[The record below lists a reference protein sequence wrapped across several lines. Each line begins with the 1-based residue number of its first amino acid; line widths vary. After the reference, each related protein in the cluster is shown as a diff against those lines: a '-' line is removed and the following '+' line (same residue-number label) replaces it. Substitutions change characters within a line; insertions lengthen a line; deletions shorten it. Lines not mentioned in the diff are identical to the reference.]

1 MIPHDAVQ
9 ALAALETEL
18 QAITDALSDSDSHKL
33 LNVSESLRQGAL
45 ALKEIVRQLT
55 PAVQADPQLRRR
67 LLLLA
72 NGMAL
77 CRENLARRTVLVERR
92 LQTIVPS
99 AAGADSYGKSASPYA
114 RLGRQ
119 SAWSGAL
126 TA

>member
-1 MIPHDAVQ
+1 MIPHAVVQ
-9 ALAALETEL
+9 ALAALEAEL
-18 QAITDALSDSDSHKL
+18 QAITDALAEADSHKL
-33 LNVSESLRQGAL
+33 LSVSESLRKSAL

-67 LLLLA
+67 LLRLA

-99 AAGADSYGKSASPYA
+99 AGADSYGKSASPYA
-114 RLGRQ
+114 KLGRQ

-126 TA
+126 AA